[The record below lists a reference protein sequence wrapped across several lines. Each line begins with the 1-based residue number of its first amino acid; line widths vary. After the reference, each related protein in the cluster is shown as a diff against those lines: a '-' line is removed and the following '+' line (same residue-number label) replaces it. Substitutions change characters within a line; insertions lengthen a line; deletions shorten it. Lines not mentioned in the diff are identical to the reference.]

1 MPGKKIKNME
11 KRMETA
17 IRAAIDAGKAI
28 LEIYQTDF
36 DIEYKSDQSPL
47 TTADNESHRIISA
60 YLKETGLPILSEEG
74 KQLPYEER
82 KHWQQFWMVDPL
94 DGTKEFIKKNGE
106 FTVNIALI
114 EGQKTVTGVIYVPV
128 TDVLYVGLSSDGAFM
143 LNSTENFNG
152 TIRQLKEKAVRLP
165 ERDKTEIYT
174 VVASRS
180 HLNDETKA
188 FLEELKKTHRNIDIV
203 SKGSSLKLCLI
214 AEGKAD
220 IYPRFAPTS
229 EWDIAAG
236 HAIVNAAGGTV
247 TLAEDKATELKY
259 NKENILN
266 PWFVA
271 KRK

>member
-1 MPGKKIKNME
+1 MPGEKENIME

-28 LEIYQTDF
+28 LKIYDTDF
-36 DIEYKSDQSPL
+36 EIEYKSDQSPL
-47 TTADNESHRIISA
+47 TTADNESHRIIA
-60 YLKETGLPILSEEG
+60 GYLKETGLPVLSEEG
-74 KQLPYEER
+74 KQLPYEKR
-82 KHWQQFWMVDPL
+82 KPWRQFWMVDPL
-94 DGTKEFIKKNGE
+94 DGTKEFIKKNDE
-106 FTVNIALI
+106 FTVNIAFI
-114 EGQKTVTGVIYVPV
+114 ENNKTVTGVIYVPV
-128 TDVLYVGLSSDGAFM
+128 TDVLYVGLSSEGAFM
-143 LNSTENFNG
+143 LTGTDGFDG
-152 TIRQLKEKAVRLP
+152 TIGQLKQKAARLP
-165 ERDKTEIYT
+165 EVEHTEIYT

-180 HLNDETKA
+180 HLNEETKA
-188 FLEELKKTHRNIDIV
+188 FLEELKKEHQDIDIV

-247 TLAEDKATELKY
+247 TLAEDGEKELVY

>member
-1 MPGKKIKNME
+1 
-11 KRMETA
+11 META

-28 LEIYQTDF
+28 LKIYNTDF
-36 DIEYKSDQSPL
+36 EIEYKSDQSPL
-47 TTADNESHRIISA
+47 TTADNESHRIISG
-60 YLKETGLPILSEEG
+60 YLKKTGLPVLSEEG

-82 KHWQQFWMVDPL
+82 KQWQQFWMVDPL

-106 FTVNIALI
+106 FTVNIAFI
-114 EGQKTVTGVIYVPV
+114 EKHKTMAGVIYVPV
-128 TDVLYVGLSSDGAFM
+128 TDVLYVGLPDEGAFM
-143 LNSTENFNG
+143 LSGTDDFDG
-152 TIRQLKEKAVRLP
+152 TIRRLKEKAVRLP
-165 ERDKTEIYT
+165 EVKNTEIYT

-188 FLEELKKTHRNIDIV
+188 FLETLKKEHRNINIV

-247 TLAEDKATELKY
+247 VLAEDEETELQY

-271 KRK
+271 RKGKM

>member
-1 MPGKKIKNME
+1 MPGSNEKKME
-11 KRMETA
+11 QRMQTA
-17 IRAAIDAGKAI
+17 IRAAIEAGKAI
-28 LEIYQTDF
+28 LTIYDTDF
-36 DIEYKSDQSPL
+36 EIVQKADDSPL
-47 TTADNESHRIISA
+47 TTADKEAHRIISA
-60 YLKETGLPILSEEG
+60 YLKETGLPVLSEEG

-82 KHWQQFWMVDPL
+82 KQWQQFWMVDPL

-106 FTVNIALI
+106 FTVNIAFI
-114 EGQKTVTGVIYVPV
+114 DGHKTIAGVIYVPV
-128 TDVLYVGLSSDGAFM
+128 TDVLYVGLPSAGAFK
-143 LNSTENFNG
+143 LEGTKDFNG
-152 TIRQLKEKAVRLP
+152 TMEQMKRKAIRLP
-165 ERDKTEIYT
+165 EAKTETYT

-180 HLNDETKA
+180 HLNSETSA
-188 FLEELKKTHRNIDIV
+188 FLEELKKQYTDIRVV

-214 AEGKAD
+214 AEGNAD

-247 TLAEDKATELKY
+247 TLAEDDKTELVY